1 MYLLET
7 TVEPETTAPLALV
20 ANIGFVNESGLPRD
34 RCVGRNFLN
43 VLMALLNADWRDEP

>member
-7 TVEPETTAPLALV
+7 TVEPEAAAPLALV

-34 RCVGRNFLN
+34 RCVGRNFRPDGAAKRRL
-43 VLMALLNADWRDEP
+43 A